1 MPATLNNTGVLFNDS
16 SQQSSAYL
24 GHRISLFT
32 SSSTFTPPA
41 GVTQLKITAIG
52 GGGSGGGWDGIF
64 VRYAGAGA
72 CAIAL
77 VTVTGGTTYL
87 VTIGSGAIG
96 SNPNFTSFTGE
107 DGANGGETW
116 FGVNSGSKLISAG
129 GGTGTTASWAYYPPT
144 CCFGGGTGVSGATSG
159 VDGTSST
166 TGTLLRSGDGIS
178 SASSGNLTWGT
189 ISGSAINWG
198 LSYQLF
204 GSSTRSVNTSG
215 STTAVVWTASSDYFP
230 GQGGRTATN
239 GGAFGGQ
246 TNASAGV
253 GGVMIIEY

>member
-52 GGGSGGGWDGIF
+52 GGGSGGGFDGGF
-64 VRYAGAGA
+64 VRSAGAGA

-77 VTVTGGTTYL
+77 VTVTGGTTYT
-87 VTIGSGAIG
+87 VTIGSGATG

-129 GGTGTTASWAYYPPT
+129 GGTGTTATWAYFGPT
-144 CCFGGGTGVSGATSG
+144 CCFGGGTGISGATSG

-178 SASSGNLTWGT
+178 GGSITWGT
-189 ISGSAINWG
+189 ISGSPINWG

-215 STTAVVWTASSDYFP
+215 SVTPVVWSASSNYFP

-239 GGAFGGQ
+239 GSAFGGQ
-246 TNASAGV
+246 TNASGGV
-253 GGVMIIEY
+253 GGVIIIEY